1 MPRERDPFTNF
12 ERVRREID
20 ELFGD
25 LWTRAGFHRQA
36 FRPRV
41 DVYYCKGSPKAV
53 VKADLAGVEIESVNL
68 EVRGKTVVISGE
80 RRPRDSEGRVYQQIE
95 IEYGPFLREIELGVD
110 VDPER
115 AEAIYQ
121 NGILRVELPL
131 AEPTDKVRH
140 VPISGAAKGSKGED
154 AA

>member
-1 MPRERDPFTNF
+1 MPKEGDSFANF

-25 LWTRAGFHRQA
+25 LWARTGFHRHA

-41 DVYYCKGSPKAV
+41 DVYYCKESSKAV
-53 VKADLAGVEIESVNL
+53 VKADLAGVEIESIQL
-68 EVRGKTVVISGE
+68 EVRGQTVVISGQ

-95 IEYGPFLREIELGVD
+95 IEYGPFQREIELGVD

-121 NGILRVELPL
+121 NGILRIELPL
-131 AEPTDKVRH
+131 ADSSDKIRH
-140 VPISGAAKGSKGED
+140 VPISETTKPRAGGEAA
-154 AA
+154 